1 MADVL
6 SRTLNIAQAA
16 LSTASSTIV
25 AARPGRR
32 RVTIKNMDA
41 SIVITVN
48 SSIAA
53 ATATGFPIAAGAT
66 LTLDTSA
73 VITAI
78 AASGTPSVAYIEEF

>member
-6 SRTLNIAQAA
+6 SRNLNIAQAA
-16 LSTASSTIV
+16 TSTTSSTVV
-25 AARPGRR
+25 AARAGRR

-41 SIVITVN
+41 SIVITIN
-48 SSIAA
+48 SGIAA

-66 LTLDTSA
+66 LTLDTAA

-78 AASGTPSVAYIEEF
+78 SASGTPSVAYIEEF

>member
-1 MADVL
+1 MSDVL
-6 SRTLNIAQAA
+6 SRNLNIGQAA
-16 LSTASSTIV
+16 LTTASSTIV
-25 AARPGRR
+25 SARPGRR

-66 LTLDTSA
+66 LTLDTAA